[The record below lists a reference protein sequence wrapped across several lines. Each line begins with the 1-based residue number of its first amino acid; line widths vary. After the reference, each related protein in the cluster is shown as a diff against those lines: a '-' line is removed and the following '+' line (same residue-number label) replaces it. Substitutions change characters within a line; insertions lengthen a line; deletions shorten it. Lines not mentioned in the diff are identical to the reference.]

1 MTYYDRLNDID
12 TMTKTSA
19 IRTTTPA
26 PRRARG
32 LGAPPKAGSEPIR
45 LVGAAPLF
53 AQVRDAVRTD
63 ILSGALRPG
72 DRLPSESALIE
83 RFGVSR
89 ITVRQAIGELQTSGL
104 VQTVNGKGSFVTRPG
119 RGEAHGPL
127 VGILEAM
134 RRRGITARGKL
145 LSHRHIKATE
155 VVARELDLAPGTL
168 VGAITVLRYRD
179 EVPFVVGTTWCGVD
193 TADRLANADLA
204 ERDVAT
210 AIEVELGLRH
220 ARTRVSVSA
229 VLADAKLARQL
240 AYEEGA
246 AILRISTTSIDYD
259 NRPIAYSITDCRAD
273 MMDYRVTLRG

>member
-1 MTYYDRLNDID
+1 
-12 TMTKTSA
+12 MTKIV
-19 IRTTTPA
+19 IRN
-26 PRRARG
+26 PRKSDAS
-32 LGAPPKAGSEPIR
+32 PTAGSAPTR
-45 LVGAAPLF
+45 LAGPAPLF
-53 AQVRDAVRTD
+53 AQVRDAVRTG

-89 ITVRQAIGELQTSGL
+89 ITVRQAIGELQASGL

-127 VGILEAM
+127 VGVLEAM
-134 RRRGITARGKL
+134 RRRGVTARGKL

-155 VVARELDLAPGTL
+155 VVARELDLPHGTP
-168 VGAITVLRYRD
+168 VGALTVLRYRD
-179 EVPFVVGTTWCGVD
+179 DVPFVVGTTWCGVA
-193 TADRLANADLA
+193 TSDRIAKADLT

-210 AIEVELGLRH
+210 TIEVELGLRH

-229 VLADAKLARQL
+229 LVADAKLAKQL

-259 NRPIAYSITDCRAD
+259 SRPIAYSVTDCRAD

>member
-19 IRTTTPA
+19 LRTTPPA
-26 PRRARG
+26 PRRPSE

-45 LVGAAPLF
+45 LVGPAPLF

-145 LSHRHIKATE
+145 LSHRAIKATE
-155 VVARELDLAPGTL
+155 VVARELNLATGSV
-168 VGAITVLRYRD
+168 VGAITVLRYRN
-179 EVPFVVGTTWCGVD
+179 EVPFVVGTTWCPVD
-193 TADRLANADLA
+193 TAERLANADLT
-204 ERDVAT
+204 ESDVAT

-229 VLADAKLARQL
+229 RVADAKLAKQL

-246 AILRISTTSIDYD
+246 AILRIRTTSIDYD
-259 NRPIAYSITDCRAD
+259 GRPIAHSVTDCRAD

>member
-1 MTYYDRLNDID
+1 
-12 TMTKTSA
+12 MTKTGIRSA
-19 IRTTTPA
+19 RNSEVA
-26 PRRARG
+26 S
-32 LGAPPKAGSEPIR
+32 KAGNMATR
-45 LVGAAPLF
+45 LAGPAPLF
-53 AQVRDAVRTD
+53 AQVRDAVRSD

-127 VGILEAM
+127 VGVLEAM

-155 VVARELDLAPGTL
+155 VVARELDQAPGSL

-179 EVPFVVGTTWCGVD
+179 EVPFVVGTTWCTVA
-193 TADRLANADLA
+193 TADRLAKADLI

-229 VLADAKLARQL
+229 MVADAKLARLL
-240 AYEEGA
+240 AYDAGA
-246 AILRISTTSIDYD
+246 AILRIRTTSIDYD
-259 NRPIAYSITDCRAD
+259 SRPIAFSVTDCRAD

>member
-1 MTYYDRLNDID
+1 MI
-12 TMTKTSA
+12 KTTIRSA
-19 IRTTTPA
+19 RHSE
-26 PRRARG
+26 
-32 LGAPPKAGSEPIR
+32 GAPTPGGAATRLAGP
-45 LVGAAPLF
+45 APLF

-127 VGILEAM
+127 VGVLEAM

-155 VVARELDLAPGTL
+155 VVARELELAPGSL
-168 VGAITVLRYRD
+168 VGAVTVLRYRD
-179 EVPFVVGTTWCGVD
+179 ELPFVVGTTWCLVD
-193 TADRLANADLA
+193 TADRLAKADLT

-210 AIEVELGLRH
+210 TIEVELGLRH
-220 ARTRVSVSA
+220 ARTRMSVSA
-229 VLADAKLARQL
+229 RLADAKLAKQL

-259 NRPIAYSITDCRAD
+259 SRPIAHSVTDCRAD

>member
-1 MTYYDRLNDID
+1 MTYHNRLDG
-12 TMTKTSA
+12 TVKMTKSLTRSTRNSDA
-19 IRTTTPA
+19 S
-26 PRRARG
+26 PR
-32 LGAPPKAGSEPIR
+32 AGSATLR
-45 LVGAAPLF
+45 LAGPAPLF
-53 AQVRDAVRTD
+53 AQVRDAVRSD

-127 VGILEAM
+127 VGVLEAM

-145 LSHRHIKATE
+145 LSHRTIKATE
-155 VVARELDLAPGTL
+155 VVARELDLATGSV

-179 EVPFVVGTTWCGVD
+179 EVPFVVGTTWCPVD
-193 TADRLANADLA
+193 TAERLANADLT
-204 ERDVAT
+204 ESDVAT

-229 VLADAKLARQL
+229 LVADAKLAKQL

-246 AILRISTTSIDYD
+246 AILRIRTTSIDYD
-259 NRPIAYSITDCRAD
+259 GRPIAHSVTDCRAD

>member
-1 MTYYDRLNDID
+1 MTYHDRLNDKVE
-12 TMTKTSA
+12 MTKTGIRSA
-19 IRTTTPA
+19 RNSEVA
-26 PRRARG
+26 SN
-32 LGAPPKAGSEPIR
+32 AGNMATR
-45 LVGAAPLF
+45 LAGPAPLF
-53 AQVRDAVRTD
+53 AQVRDAVRSD

-127 VGILEAM
+127 VGVLEAM

-155 VVARELDLAPGTL
+155 VVARELDLAPGSL

-179 EVPFVVGTTWCGVD
+179 EVPFVVGTTWCTVA
-193 TADRLANADLA
+193 TADRLAKADLI

-229 VLADAKLARQL
+229 MVADAKLARLL
-240 AYEEGA
+240 AYDAGA
-246 AILRISTTSIDYD
+246 AILRIRTTSIDYD
-259 NRPIAYSITDCRAD
+259 SRPIAFSITDCRAD

>member
-1 MTYYDRLNDID
+1 MTYHNRLNDKVE
-12 TMTKTSA
+12 MTKTGLRSA
-19 IRTTTPA
+19 RSSEVI
-26 PRRARG
+26 
-32 LGAPPKAGSEPIR
+32 PKAGSAARR
-45 LVGAAPLF
+45 LVGPAPLF
-53 AQVRDAVRTD
+53 AQVRDVVRTD

-89 ITVRQAIGELQTSGL
+89 ITVRQAIGELQNSGL

-155 VVARELDLAPGTL
+155 VVARELDLAPGTP
-168 VGAITVLRYRD
+168 VGTITVLRYRD
-179 EVPFVVGTTWCGVD
+179 EVPFVVGTTWCGID
-193 TADRLANADLA
+193 TADRLAKADLA

-210 AIEVELGLRH
+210 TIEVELGLRH

-229 VLADAKLARQL
+229 RIADAKLAKQL
-240 AYEEGA
+240 AYEQGA
-246 AILRISTTSIDYD
+246 AILRINTTSIDYD
-259 NRPIAYSITDCRAD
+259 SRPIAYSITDCRAD